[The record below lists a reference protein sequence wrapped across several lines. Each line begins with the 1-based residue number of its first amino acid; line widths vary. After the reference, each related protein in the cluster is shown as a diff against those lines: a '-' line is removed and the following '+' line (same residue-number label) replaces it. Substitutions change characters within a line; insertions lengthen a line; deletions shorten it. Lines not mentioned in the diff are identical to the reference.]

1 MYHLLPLRLWAFVA
15 AVSITNLATIHCT
28 TIYVDHLLPGSCPG
42 NYSLADRDCSGN
54 DGIAFQTIAQAAA
67 VAIAGDVVLIR
78 NGQYSEQ
85 LAPLN
90 SGTPGNYISFKNY
103 KNEVVTI
110 TGASLAP
117 AIRIEEKSHILI
129 EGLEINNVQR
139 WLACLGSHHIIIQ
152 NNTFKNANDS
162 GGSSKTG
169 LFFQNAEFNKILD
182 NIIDNSTQDNI
193 GMVQSDYNLIE
204 GNTITR
210 AAHTLWAIKCGSFN
224 VIRKNYFHNEFQKI
238 GEIYDCDGV
247 GYGSPAFPKI
257 SSLDDTRYNVVEEN
271 VFAYTHTPIDASPYA
286 GIQYAAQNG
295 IIRRNVFYHCTGMP
309 ISLSL
314 YPDEAK
320 YTYGNRIYNNV
331 MVDNHFG
338 GIAVPA
344 SDGTYTC
351 SDNTIRNNI
360 FYRND
365 FIQYDFRWSW
375 YDFLD
380 KKPMQVMIGG
390 SSTILDTY
398 TSIFGHNN
406 IYSESLDDIYTIAYG
421 DRTSTTN
428 PPQHPLSWWEQN
440 HKNYFHKNLQL
451 DPLFVDTS
459 NQDFHLQP
467 ASPMIDAGRFLARTI
482 GSGNGSTTMVVDS
495 AGYFMDGF
503 GIAELSGDTIQLEG
517 QTERAVITHVNYETN
532 TLTLNTPLTWY
543 NGQKIGLKYHGLAP
557 DIGAFEFGLTT
568 PTAEETPLDFKLN
581 VIPNPG
587 TGLFSLEPIP
597 HDLRSLEVYTSR
609 GVKVMQMFENP
620 PVLPI
625 NLSSYPNGLY
635 LIRIKT
641 RKTEYV
647 QKVILTR

>member
-1 MYHLLPLRLWAFVA
+1 MNHLNPLRLWAFVA

-28 TIYVDHLLPGSCPG
+28 TIYVDHLLPGSCQG
-42 NYSLADRDCSGN
+42 NYSLVARNCSGN
-54 DGIAFQTIAQAAA
+54 DGIAFKTIAQAAA
-67 VAIAGDVVLIR
+67 VAIAGDIVLIR
-78 NGQYSEQ
+78 DGNYSEQ
-85 LAPLN
+85 LAPQN
-90 SGTPGNYISFKNY
+90 SGMPGNYITFANY
-103 KNEVVTI
+103 KNESVTI

-117 AIRIEEKSHILI
+117 AIWIEEKNYILI
-129 EGLEINNVQR
+129 DGLEIKDVQR
-139 WLACLGSHHIIIQ
+139 WLACLGSHHIIIR

-169 LFFQNAEFNKILD
+169 LFFQNADYNKILD

-238 GEIYDCDGV
+238 GEIYDCDEV
-247 GYGSPAFPKI
+247 GYGSSAFPKI
-257 SSLDDTRYNVVEEN
+257 SSLDDTRYNVVEDN

-286 GIQYAAQNG
+286 GIQYAAQYG

-320 YTYGNRIYNNV
+320 FTYGNRIYNNV

-344 SDGTYTC
+344 SQGTYTC

-380 KKPMQVMIGG
+380 QKPMQVMIGG

-398 TSIFGHNN
+398 TSIFDHNN
-406 IYSESLDDIYTIAYG
+406 IFNEAPDDIYAIAYG
-421 DRTSTTN
+421 DRTSTSN

-440 HKNYFHKNLQL
+440 HEHYFHHNLQF

-459 NQDFHLQP
+459 IQDFHLQP
-467 ASPMIDAGRFLARTI
+467 ASQMIDAGRFLARTI
-482 GSGNGSTTMVVDS
+482 GSGNGSTTMIIDS

-503 GIAELSGDTIQLEG
+503 GIAGLSGDTIQLEG
-517 QTERAVITHVNYETN
+517 QSERAVITLVNYETN
-532 TLTLNTPLTWY
+532 TLTLDTPLTWK
-543 NGQKIGLKYHGLAP
+543 NGQNLGLKYHGLAP
-557 DIGAFEFGLTT
+557 DIGAFEYGLTT
-568 PTAEETPLDFKLN
+568 SIAEETPIDFTIN
-581 VIPNPG
+581 VYPNPG
-587 TGLFSLEPIP
+587 TGLFSIEPMP
-597 HDLRSLEVYTSR
+597 SEFKSLEVYTSR
-609 GVKVMQMFENP
+609 GEKVIQMLENP
-620 PVLPI
+620 PSLPL
-625 NLSSYPNGLY
+625 NLSQYPDGFY

-641 RKTEYV
+641 GATEYV
-647 QKVILTR
+647 QKVMLSR